1 MKLPWELGAE
11 AKQLQLSFLTPL
23 LFCFPPT
30 PVPGSAV
37 VVPALPALLGAVAV
51 RTNAVCDLSPSANNP
66 WSALSP
72 YITTHEEG
80 KSRAKASSHPK
91 GRVEQQL
98 LSDSV
103 CSPVRS
109 SIANWEIE
117 MKRNTKKLLLWLLM
131 FFSDTVPFS
140 YEKSMKERAIE
151 LMQDTRLIDGHN
163 DFALRLRI
171 FYQNRLSR
179 VNLRELNKT
188 HTNLAKLQA
197 GYVGAQFWSVYVLCS
212 AQNKDAVRLTL
223 EQIDVVKRMCN
234 SYEELE
240 FVTTSQG
247 ISDSRRIACLI
258 GIEGG
263 HSIDS
268 SLATLSES
276 SSKGTHNFYPT
287 VIGLTAFGQEVVK
300 EMNRLGMLID
310 LSHTSYSTAKA
321 ALSISK
327 APVIFSHS
335 SAFSI
340 CNHSRNVPD
349 DILQQLKK
357 NKGIIMVTFNANVL
371 ACGRKVVNVSTL
383 ADHFDHI
390 KKIAGSE
397 SIGIGGDYDGV
408 ERFPEGLEDVSK
420 YPSLIE
426 ELLRRGWN
434 ETELKGVLRDNFL
447 RVFREV
453 ENVRNIS
460 GLADVGESEIPQE
473 EVQNSCR
480 LDLHNRQ
487 LQTARSFGF
496 PSVSKPFSLT
506 VVVSY
511 LIIYY
516 ES

>member
-1 MKLPWELGAE
+1 M
-11 AKQLQLSFLTPL
+11 
-23 LFCFPPT
+23 
-30 PVPGSAV
+30 
-37 VVPALPALLGAVAV
+37 
-51 RTNAVCDLSPSANNP
+51 R
-66 WSALSP
+66 
-72 YITTHEEG
+72 
-80 KSRAKASSHPK
+80 
-91 GRVEQQL
+91 
-98 LSDSV
+98 
-103 CSPVRS
+103 
-109 SIANWEIE
+109 
-117 MKRNTKKLLLWLLM
+117 
-131 FFSDTVPFS
+131 
-140 YEKSMKERAIE
+140 ERAIE
-151 LMQDTRLIDGHN
+151 LMQDARLIDGHN
-163 DFALRLRI
+163 DFALKLRI
-171 FYQNRLSR
+171 LYQNKLSR

-188 HTNLAKLQA
+188 HTNLVKLQA

-240 FVTTSQG
+240 LVTTSQGDALSCTRICKNVIAGG

-268 SLATLSES
+268 SLATLRIYYDLGVRYMTLTHSCNTPWSES
-276 SSKGTHNFYPT
+276 SSKGIHNFYPSVT
-287 VIGLTAFGQEVVK
+287 GLTAFGQEVVK

-310 LSHTSYSTAKA
+310 LSHTSYFTAKA

-335 SAFSI
+335 SAFSV

-357 NKGIIMVTFNANVL
+357 NKGIIMLTFNADAL
-371 ACGRKVVNVSTL
+371 ACGRKVVNISTL
-383 ADHFDHI
+383 ADHFDHV

-408 ERFPEGLEDVSK
+408 ARFPEGLEDVSK

-434 ETELKGVLRDNFL
+434 EAELKGVLRENFL

-453 ENVRNIS
+453 E
-460 GLADVGESEIPQE
+460 
-473 EVQNSCR
+473 
-480 LDLHNRQ
+480 
-487 LQTARSFGF
+487 
-496 PSVSKPFSLT
+496 
-506 VVVSY
+506 
-511 LIIYY
+511 
-516 ES
+516 

>member
-1 MKLPWELGAE
+1 MWILPPLHFPKKNFTPDLPEGE
-11 AKQLQLSFLTPL
+11 AFWLRLSYLHT
-23 LFCFPPT
+23 
-30 PVPGSAV
+30 
-37 VVPALPALLGAVAV
+37 
-51 RTNAVCDLSPSANNP
+51 
-66 WSALSP
+66 
-72 YITTHEEG
+72 
-80 KSRAKASSHPK
+80 
-91 GRVEQQL
+91 
-98 LSDSV
+98 
-103 CSPVRS
+103 
-109 SIANWEIE
+109 E
-117 MKRNTKKLLLWLLM
+117 MKRNATWLFLWLLV
-131 FFSDTVPFS
+131 FLSDTAALS
-140 YEKSMKERAIE
+140 KEKSLRERAIK

-163 DFALRLRI
+163 DFVLRLRM
-171 FYQNRLSR
+171 FYRNRLSK

-188 HTNLAKLQA
+188 HTNLKKLQA

-212 AQNKDAVRLTL
+212 AQNKDAIRLTL

-240 FVTTSQG
+240 LVTTSQG

-258 GIEGG
+258 GVEGG

-268 SLATLSES
+268 SLATLRMYYDLGVRYLTLTHSCNTPWSES
-276 SSKGTHNFYPT
+276 SSKGIHSFYPN
-287 VIGLTAFGQEVVK
+287 VAGLTAFGQEVVE
-300 EMNRLGMLID
+300 EMNRLGMLVD
-310 LSHTSYSTAKA
+310 LSHTSYFTAKA
-321 ALSISK
+321 ALHISK

-335 SAFSI
+335 SAFAV

-349 DILQQLKK
+349 DILRQLKN
-357 NKGIIMVTFNANVL
+357 NKGIIMVTFNADVL
-371 ACGRKVVNVSTL
+371 ACGRKAVNVSTL

-420 YPSLIE
+420 YPSLIG

-434 ETELKGVLRDNFL
+434 ETELKGVLRENFL

-453 ENVRNIS
+453 EKVRDL
-460 GLADVGESEIPQE
+460 GLTDVSESEIPQE

-480 LDLHNRQ
+480 LDLNNYQ

-496 PSVSKPFSLT
+496 PSVAQSFSLT
-506 VVVSY
+506 LVIVVYVI
-511 LIIYY
+511 LYY

>member
-1 MKLPWELGAE
+1 M
-11 AKQLQLSFLTPL
+11 
-23 LFCFPPT
+23 
-30 PVPGSAV
+30 
-37 VVPALPALLGAVAV
+37 
-51 RTNAVCDLSPSANNP
+51 R
-66 WSALSP
+66 
-72 YITTHEEG
+72 
-80 KSRAKASSHPK
+80 
-91 GRVEQQL
+91 
-98 LSDSV
+98 
-103 CSPVRS
+103 
-109 SIANWEIE
+109 
-117 MKRNTKKLLLWLLM
+117 
-131 FFSDTVPFS
+131 
-140 YEKSMKERAIE
+140 ERAIR
-151 LMQDTRLIDGHN
+151 LMQDTHLIDGHN
-163 DFALRLRI
+163 DFALQLRI

-179 VNLRELNKT
+179 VNLREINKT
-188 HTNLAKLQA
+188 HSNLVKLQA

-240 FVTTSQG
+240 LVTTSQG

-268 SLATLSES
+268 SLATLRMYYDLGVRYMTLTHSSES
-276 SSKGTHNFYPT
+276 SSKGIHNFYPNVT
-287 VIGLTAFGQEVVK
+287 GLTAFGQEVVK

-310 LSHTSYSTAKA
+310 LSHTSCSTAKA

-357 NKGIIMVTFNANVL
+357 NKGIIMVTFNADVL
-371 ACGRKVVNVSTL
+371 ACGKKYVNISTL
-383 ADHFDHI
+383 ADHFDHV

-434 ETELKGVLRDNFL
+434 ENELKGVLRENFL

-453 ENVRNIS
+453 E
-460 GLADVGESEIPQE
+460 
-473 EVQNSCR
+473 
-480 LDLHNRQ
+480 
-487 LQTARSFGF
+487 
-496 PSVSKPFSLT
+496 
-506 VVVSY
+506 
-511 LIIYY
+511 
-516 ES
+516 